1 MTQHIGFIG
10 GGNMARSL
18 IGGMLT
24 NGFDASH
31 IHVCDTNTDTLTAL
45 QNEFNITTTDN
56 AHSIISACDAV
67 ILAVKPQ
74 VLETVLKRICDAIIQ
89 HRPLLIS
96 IAAGITVN
104 ALNDWAT
111 GGDNTT
117 ELPIVRCMP
126 NTPSLLQCGA
136 TAMFATPNVHAEQKS
151 LTDNILNAVGISA
164 WVDDE
169 PAIDAITALSGSGP
183 AYFFAF
189 MEAMQKEAI
198 KQGLP
203 EHIARDFT
211 LQTALGAARM
221 ACESGEDIS
230 LLRERVT
237 SKGGTTAAA
246 LASFMQSDLNNVVG
260 QAMQAAN
267 ARSKSLAEELTQTN
281 R

>member
-18 IGGMLT
+18 IGGMLA
-24 NGFDASH
+24 NGFDANH
-31 IHVCDTNTDTLTAL
+31 IQVCDTNTDTLTAL
-45 QNEFNITTTDN
+45 QNEFNITITDN
-56 AHSIISACDAV
+56 AHSIVSACDAV

-74 VLETVLKRICDAIIQ
+74 VLETALKHICDAILQ

-96 IAAGITVN
+96 IVAGITVN

-117 ELPIVRCMP
+117 KLPIVRCMP

-136 TAMFATPNVHAEQKS
+136 TAMFATPNVHAEQKK

-164 WVDDE
+164 WVDNE
-169 PAIDAITALSGSGP
+169 QAIDAITALSGSGP

-189 MEAMQKEAI
+189 MEAMQTEAI

-246 LASFMQSDLNNVVG
+246 LASFMQSDLNNVVS
-260 QAMQAAN
+260 QAMQMAN
-267 ARSKSLAEELTQTN
+267 ARSKSLAKELTQTN